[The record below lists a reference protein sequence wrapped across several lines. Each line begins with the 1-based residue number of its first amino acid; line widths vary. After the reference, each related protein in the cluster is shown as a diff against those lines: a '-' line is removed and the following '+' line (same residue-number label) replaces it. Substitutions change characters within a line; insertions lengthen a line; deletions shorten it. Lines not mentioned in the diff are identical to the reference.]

1 MNPLNSAG
9 AIGYVDK
16 AYDPNSNLKAAQES
30 DIPILG
36 IRAVQAGALT
46 SQMDREPHKSGRDVK
61 DFEDYI
67 RAKPFREFAK
77 EYGSTPS
84 HLAHRYALSI
94 DKISSIILGVKNRRE
109 LQECLDAEFMGPL
122 TQDEIDH
129 INKVL
134 LVDRDLQED
143 NTGI

>member
-1 MNPLNSAG
+1 MDKLSGGFYNLN
-9 AIGYVDK
+9 
-16 AYDPNSNLKAAQES
+16 YDGDEFTYPQ
-30 DIPILG
+30 
-36 IRAVQAGALT
+36 
-46 SQMDREPHKSGRDVK
+46 K

-94 DKISSIILGVKNRRE
+94 DKISSIILGVKNRRD